1 MGVFDIFKKNSEL
14 EFLMDFDFIEDTA
27 KKYHVKKIALETCIG
42 LIARTIA
49 QSDFRIKDGRNFVKD
64 DLYYRLNVRPSRN
77 MSASQF
83 WESLIY
89 KLILENE
96 VLVIKSDDDDLL
108 IADTFS
114 RNEFAIFE
122 NTFRDVVVKG
132 YPFKRVFKDSEIL
145 YFSYTNERLSNL
157 IENLYTDFE
166 SLFARVLDFQKR
178 KNQIRGLVD
187 IDAIHDKTEEGQ
199 KKLQAYIDKIY
210 KSFSEKSIAVIPQ
223 SKGFNYHEMPGG
235 SSLGV
240 DELNRVSDGFL
251 FQVARVLGIPI
262 ALIKGDMADVENPTR
277 NFMRFC
283 IDSFLKKISDELN
296 AKFFTRADFL
306 SGNRVDIKRISYN
319 NIFDVAAAVDK
330 LRASGVFNGNELREE
345 LGAERVDEEMMDQY
359 FITKNYIE
367 LSEALKGGDITNET
381 QNIW

>member
-14 EFLMDFDFIEDTA
+14 AFLMDFDFIDTTA
-27 KKYHVKKIALETCIG
+27 KKFHVKKIALETCIG

-49 QSDFRIKDGRNFVKD
+49 QSDFRVKENQQLIKGE
-64 DLYYRLNVRPSRN
+64 LYYRLNVRPSLN
-77 MSASQF
+77 VSASQF

-96 VLVIKSDDDDLL
+96 VLVIKTDSDDLL
-108 IADTFS
+108 VADSFTRKEFAIYEDTFS
-114 RNEFAIFE
+114 
-122 NTFRDVVVKG
+122 DVIARG
-132 YPFKRVFKDSEIL
+132 YPFKRTFKNSEVVYL
-145 YFSYTNERLSNL
+145 TYTNERLAGL
-157 IENLYTDFE
+157 IENLYSDFE

-223 SKGFNYHEMPGG
+223 SKGFNYHEMTPG
-235 SSLGV
+235 SAPGV
-240 DELNRVSDGFL
+240 EELNRVSDGFL
-251 FQVARVLGIPI
+251 YQVARVLGIPI

-296 AKFFTRADFL
+296 AKLFTRADFFQ
-306 SGNRVDIKRISYN
+306 GKQIDIKRISYN
-319 NIFDVAAAVDK
+319 NIFDVAASVDK

-345 LGAERVDEEMMDQY
+345 LGAERVDDDMMNQY
-359 FITKNYIE
+359 FITKNYQE
-367 LSEALKGGDITNET
+367 LSDALKGGDIT
-381 QNIW
+381 Q

>member
-14 EFLMDFDFIEDTA
+14 EFLMDFDFIDNTA
-27 KKYHVKKIALETCIG
+27 KKFHVKKIALETCIG

-49 QSDFRIKDGRNFVKD
+49 QSDFRVKENQQLVKGE
-64 DLYYRLNVRPSRN
+64 LYYRLNIRPSLN
-77 MSASQF
+77 VSASQF

-96 VLVIKSDDDDLL
+96 VLVIKTDSDDLL
-108 IADTFS
+108 IADSFT
-114 RNEFAIFE
+114 RKEFAIYE
-122 NTFRDVVVKG
+122 DTFSDVIARG
-132 YPFKRVFKDSEIL
+132 YPFKRVFKNSEVVYL
-145 YFSYTNERLSNL
+145 TYTNERLSGL
-157 IENLYTDFE
+157 IENLYSDFE

-199 KKLQAYIDKIY
+199 RKLQAYIDKIY

-235 SSLGV
+235 STPGV
-240 DELNRVSDGFL
+240 EEINKVSDGFL
-251 FQVARVLGIPI
+251 YQVARVLGIPI
-262 ALIKGDMADVENPTR
+262 ALIKGDQADVENPTR

-296 AKFFTRADFL
+296 AKLFTRADFL
-306 SGNRVDIKRISYN
+306 QGQRIDIKRISYN
-319 NIFDVAAAVDK
+319 NIFDVAASVDK

-345 LGAERVDEEMMDQY
+345 LGAERVDDEMMNQY
-359 FITKNYIE
+359 FITKNYQE
-367 LSEALKGGDITNET
+367 LSDALKGGDIT
-381 QNIW
+381 Q

>member
-14 EFLMDFDFIEDTA
+14 EFLMDFDFIDNTA
-27 KKYHVKKIALETCIG
+27 KKFHVKKIALETCIG

-49 QSDFRIKDGRNFVKD
+49 QSDFRVKENQQLVKGE
-64 DLYYRLNVRPSRN
+64 LYYRLNVRPSLN
-77 MSASQF
+77 VSASQF

-96 VLVIKSDDDDLL
+96 VLVIKTDSDDLL
-108 IADTFS
+108 IADSFT
-114 RNEFAIFE
+114 RKEFAIYE
-122 NTFRDVVVKG
+122 DTFSDVIARG
-132 YPFKRVFKDSEIL
+132 YPFKRTFKNSEVVYL
-145 YFSYTNERLSNL
+145 TYTNERLSGL
-157 IENLYTDFE
+157 IENLYSDFE

-223 SKGFNYHEMPGG
+223 SKGFNYHEMTPG
-235 SSLGV
+235 SAPGV
-240 DELNRVSDGFL
+240 EELNRVSDGFL
-251 FQVARVLGIPI
+251 YQVARVLGIPI

-296 AKFFTRADFL
+296 AKLFTRADFL
-306 SGNRVDIKRISYN
+306 QGKRIDIKRISYN
-319 NIFDVAAAVDK
+319 NIFDVAASVDK

-345 LGAERVDEEMMDQY
+345 LGAERVDDDMMNQY
-359 FITKNYIE
+359 FITKNYQE
-367 LSEALKGGDITNET
+367 LSDALKGGDIT
-381 QNIW
+381 I

>member
-14 EFLMDFDFIEDTA
+14 AFLMDFDFIDDTT
-27 KKYHVKKIALETCIG
+27 KKFHVKKIALETCIG

-49 QSDFRIKDGRNFVKD
+49 QSDFRTKEGTQIIKG
-64 DLYYRLNVRPSRN
+64 DLYYRLNIRPSVN

-89 KLILENE
+89 KLIMDNE
-96 VLVIKSDDDDLL
+96 VLVIKTQADDLL
-108 IADTFS
+108 IADSFT
-114 RNEFAIFE
+114 RNEFAVFE
-122 NTFRDVVVKG
+122 D
-132 YPFKRVFKDSEIL
+132 VFKDVIVKGFRFDRTFKTSDVL
-145 YFSYTNERLSNL
+145 YFTYTNERLSSL
-157 IENLYTDFE
+157 IESLYTDFE
-166 SLFARVLDFQKR
+166 SLFARVLDFQMR

-235 SSLGV
+235 TAPGIE
-240 DELNRVSDGFL
+240 ELNKVTDGFL
-251 FQVARVLGIPI
+251 FQVARALGIPI
-262 ALIKGDMADVENPTR
+262 ALIKGDQADVENPTR

-283 IDSFLKKISDELN
+283 IDSFLKKIADELN
-296 AKFFTRADFL
+296 AKLFTREDFL
-306 SGNRVDIKRISYN
+306 QGKRIDIKRITYN
-319 NIFDVAAAVDK
+319 NIFDVAASVDK

-345 LGAERVDEEMMDQY
+345 LGAERVDDDMMNQY
-359 FITKNYIE
+359 FITKNYQE
-367 LSEALKGGDITNET
+367 LSDALKGGDITT
-381 QNIW
+381 

>member
-14 EFLMDFDFIEDTA
+14 EYLRDFDFIESAA
-27 KKYHVKKIALETCIG
+27 KKFHVKKIALETCIG

-49 QSDFRIKDGRNFVKD
+49 QSDFRIKENQDLVKD
-64 DLYYRLNVRPSRN
+64 ELYYRLNIRPSLN
-77 MSASQF
+77 VSASQF
-83 WESLIY
+83 WECLIHR
-89 KLILENE
+89 LIMDNE
-96 VLVIKSDDDDLL
+96 VLVIKTDTDDLL
-108 IADTFS
+108 VADSFTRKTFAIYEDTFS
-114 RNEFAIFE
+114 
-122 NTFRDVVVKG
+122 DVVARG
-132 YPFKRVFKDSEIL
+132 YPFKRVFKNSEVIYL
-145 YFSYTNERLSNL
+145 TYTNERLSGL

-166 SLFARVLDFQKR
+166 SLFSRVLDFQKR

-235 SSLGV
+235 SAPGV
-240 DELNRVSDGFL
+240 EELNRVTDGFL

-262 ALIKGDMADVENPTR
+262 ALIKGDQADVENPTR

-296 AKFFTRADFL
+296 AKLFTRDDFL
-306 SGNRVDIKRISYN
+306 QGKRIDIKRISYN
-319 NIFDVAAAVDK
+319 NIFDVAASVDK

-345 LGAERVDEEMMDQY
+345 LGADRVDDEMMDQY
-359 FITKNYIE
+359 FITKNYQE
-367 LSEALKGGDITNET
+367 LSDALKGGDITT
-381 QNIW
+381 